1 MKILL
6 TENYPEIK
14 KEYLDYLKTNNELFY
29 IEDNFSNNEI
39 ESAIIRSNTKIDSDF
54 LDKYTSLKYI
64 ARVGVGLDKIDL
76 EECKSR
82 NIKVLNTPFANMDSV
97 ADLVLTWILNLSRNI
112 NLWFS
117 GLENRFSYMWNEMW
131 TKSVWIIGF
140 WNIWKKVRERL
151 LGFWVK
157 QFYVFDPFL
166 KKEDVEKNKYC
177 KFIED
182 KNEVFKL
189 SDIITFHIPLF
200 PATKDFLWT
209 EEIKLLKKDVTIV
222 NTSRGWIINELE
234 LIKFLKKNSASSF
247 FADVW
252 EEEPQN
258 PKKELLELKNTL
270 ITPHIWA
277 MTRQSEEKMH
287 FFKELI

>member
-157 QFYVFDPFL
+157 QFYIFDPFL

>member
-6 TENYPEIK
+6 KENHPEIK
-14 KEYLDYLKTNNELFY
+14 KEYLKYLEKNNELFSM
-29 IEDNFSNNEI
+29 EDKFKDNEI
-39 ESAIIRSNTKIDSDF
+39 DAVIIRSQTEVHSDF
-54 LDKYTSLKYI
+54 LNKYTSLKYI
-64 ARVGVGLDKIDL
+64 ARVGVGLDKVDL
-76 EECKSR
+76 EECKKR
-82 NIKVLNTPFANMDSV
+82 NITVLNTPFANMDSV
-97 ADLVLTWILNLSRNI
+97 ADLVLTWVLNLSRNL

-117 GLENRFSYMWNEMW
+117 GIENRFSYMWNEIW

-140 WNIWKKVRERL
+140 WNIWKKVRERF
-151 LGFWVK
+151 LGFGVK

-177 KFIED
+177 KYIEN
-182 KNEVFKL
+182 KNDIFKL
-189 SDIITFHIPLF
+189 SDIITFHIPLL

-209 EEIKLLKKDVTIV
+209 EQIQLLKKDVTIV
-222 NTSRGWIINELE
+222 NTSRGWIINETE
-234 LIKFLKKNSASSF
+234 LIKFLKENKSANF

-252 EEEPQN
+252 EEEPSN
-258 PKKELLELKNTL
+258 PKKELLELKNAL

-277 MTRQSEEKMH
+277 MTKQAEEKMH